1 MTISATQVQELR
13 KKTGAGMMD
22 CKQALVETK
31 GDLEEAVTWLRK
43 KGLSTAAKKSD
54 RIAVEGLVGME
65 VGDKVASIVE
75 INCETDFVA
84 KNEKFQQ
91 LVKTIAKI
99 AVKADDLVALEAAN
113 ITSNKTVNEDII
125 EHISILGENIKLR
138 RMSVLKVQNGVIASY
153 VHNSV
158 APDLGKIGVIVGLE
172 STGDKSKLIQ
182 IGKQIAMHIAAT
194 KPLSIDVSSLDQSL
208 VEQEK
213 EVFTEQSKASGK
225 PSDIIA
231 KMVEGRIRKFYEE
244 VVLLEQIFIIDNKT
258 KIVDIIA
265 NASKEIGA
273 TIAITGFAV
282 FGVGEGLA

>member
-113 ITSNKTVNEDII
+113 ITSNKTVNEEII